1 MDSLERL
8 ENYADILG
16 IGTYPVQNKDLNG
29 FLVVQDGV
37 KAIGYGSAL
46 DRTQKA
52 MVVAEELGHYHTDA
66 GDSLLAIDHNVGR
79 AEERAMRWAVARL
92 IPFDKLVAA
101 LLQHPANEYE
111 LAEMLEVT
119 EALLQKAMQIWQAKY
134 EFFYE
139 CDEYVLVF
147 MPLGYYIVKTGQYM
161 IMQPA
166 EDFYDDETDDDLNPP
181 DPNGFI
187 DLMG

>member
-1 MDSLERL
+1 
-8 ENYADILG
+8 
-16 IGTYPVQNKDLNG
+16 
-29 FLVVQDGV
+29 
-37 KAIGYGSAL
+37 
-46 DRTQKA
+46 
-52 MVVAEELGHYHTDA
+52 
-66 GDSLLAIDHNVGR
+66 
-79 AEERAMRWAVARL
+79 MRWAVARL

-187 DLMG
+187 DLAS